1 MKDVR
6 GGYVVKFSDQDG
18 QEHTWVDEYELNGLP
33 ALYIQGKGHG
43 QVHALHILL
52 LDVWKVWEVPILS
65 GFSAS
70 KPFFDFKALLT
81 ICLWSIMYFY
91 HPFKVLLI

>member
-1 MKDVR
+1 MKDGR
-6 GGYVVKFSDQDG
+6 GSYVVKFADQEG

-52 LDVWKVWEVPILS
+52 FEAYEVCNVPFLS
-65 GFSAS
+65 GFSAPN
-70 KPFFDFKALLT
+70 PFFFTFEAFL
-81 ICLWSIMYFY
+81 
-91 HPFKVLLI
+91 

>member
-52 LDVWKVWEVPILS
+52 LDV
-65 GFSAS
+65 
-70 KPFFDFKALLT
+70 
-81 ICLWSIMYFY
+81 
-91 HPFKVLLI
+91 